1 MKKAAIILLGIIAV
15 LLFWLLLFSFTGCEV
30 LKHKRTSLTDSTSIH
45 RVDTVRV
52 TVKDSGS
59 KSEATWFREILNYL
73 PQGHDTVINHT
84 TVPVNNYYPAQ
95 IIREGGSFSRAD
107 FLHMTDSMNSHRTD
121 TTHVAAAIETKDKS
135 VKVLNMWQIIG
146 LMLGCLLV
154 FEGLKWIKNH
164 VGIKPKI

>member
-1 MKKAAIILLGIIAV
+1 MKLALKFILGVAAVVA
-15 LLFWLLLFSFTGCEV
+15 LFLLLISLASCEV

-45 RVDTVRV
+45 RVDTVRI
-52 TVKDSGS
+52 TTKDSGS

-95 IIREGGSFSRAD
+95 IIREGGSMTRED
-107 FLHMTDSMNSHRTD
+107 FLHMTDSMNAHRVD

-146 LMLGCLLV
+146 LMLGCLIV
-154 FEGLKWIKNH
+154 FELLKWVKNN